1 MVKTVFPMQ
10 GTWAQPLSRKL
21 RSHMHVTWPLKKK
34 KKKDTIKVKKRKK
47 IGKVSNNYFLC

>member
-10 GTWAQPLSRKL
+10 GTWAQSLSRKL

-34 KKKDTIKVKKRKK
+34 KDKIKVKKRKK

>member
-34 KKKDTIKVKKRKK
+34 KKDKIKVKKRKK